1 MSARCGGGGR
11 GARSCGRSRWPRVGV
26 GAGGRRPR
34 RRSCAAAIAS
44 LISSTTDS
52 PLGSQRVNNIISF
65 SLLSYVQQPNAA
77 ACHRSSSCGCCASPS
92 FSSSLSLPQAACG
105 DASPSSCFAR
115 GTSAGAPSAAP
126 AGTQPPPPAR
136 TCQPQRHRVS
146 DAAQRGRSLASGRVD
161 LRSVGRNVGLPSSG
175 RLCAR
180 CSNPRMIGVV
190 GAAIS
195 VSVCGSLP

>member
-11 GARSCGRSRWPRVGV
+11 GAPSCGHSRWPRVG
-26 GAGGRRPR
+26 ARARRPR

-65 SLLSYVQQPNAA
+65 SLLSCVQQPNAA
-77 ACHRSSSCGCCASPS
+77 ACRHSFSCASPP

-105 DASPSSCFAR
+105 DASPSSCSAR

-126 AGTQPPPPAR
+126 AGTPPPPPAG

-180 CSNPRMIGVV
+180 CSKPRMIGVV